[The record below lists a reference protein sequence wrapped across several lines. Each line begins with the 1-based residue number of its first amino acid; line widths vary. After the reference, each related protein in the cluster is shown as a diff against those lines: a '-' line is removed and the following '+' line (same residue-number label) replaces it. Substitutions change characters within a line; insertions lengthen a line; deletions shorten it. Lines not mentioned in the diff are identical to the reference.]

1 MINLIVAVDEK
12 MGIGYDNHLLEA
24 IPEDLKRFKSLTTG
38 HVVVM
43 GRKTWDSLPNKP
55 LPNRKNIVISSQKQE
70 NFMTTA
76 ECLNYIKN
84 IKDDVFVI
92 GGASV
97 YRFFLPLANRIYITL
112 NHKNFENV
120 DTYFPNIN
128 LEEWTIIDRK
138 NGQGNYTFI
147 TLERI

>member
-12 MGIGYDNHLLEA
+12 MGIGYNNHLLEA

-70 NFMTTA
+70 NFMTTT

-84 IKDDVFVI
+84 INDDVFII

>member
-38 HVVVM
+38 HIVIM

-76 ECLNYIKN
+76 ECLNYIKDIN
-84 IKDDVFVI
+84 DDVFVI

-138 NGQGNYTFI
+138 NGQGNYIFI

>member
-12 MGIGYDNHLLEA
+12 MGIGYNNHLLEA

-38 HVVVM
+38 HTVVM

-70 NFMTTA
+70 NFMTTT

-84 IKDDVFVI
+84 INDDVFII

-128 LEEWTIIDRK
+128 LEEWTITDRK

>member
-70 NFMTTA
+70 NFMTTT

-92 GGASV
+92 GGASI

-112 NHKNFENV
+112 IHKNFENV

-128 LEEWTIIDRK
+128 LEEWTITNRK

>member
-12 MGIGYDNHLLEA
+12 MGIGYNNHLLEA

-70 NFMTTA
+70 NFMTTT

-84 IKDDVFVI
+84 INDDVFII

-128 LEEWTIIDRK
+128 LEEWTITDRK